1 MRNRNVFIISTISFI
16 LLITTSIL
24 VNMNQYNIYEQR
36 IDNIFKNIVG
46 VIKEEYPEVK
56 AEDIINIS
64 KSDKKMDA
72 GKIKFILL
80 NGMGNAV
87 ICNDVTDSEM
97 REALDTVLG

>member
-56 AEDIINIS
+56 AEDIIKLLEINNNEKVS
-64 KSDKKMDA
+64 K
-72 GKIKFILL
+72 
-80 NGMGNAV
+80 NG
-87 ICNDVTDSEM
+87 E
-97 REALDTVLG
+97 EL